1 MNCNKFEDFLN
12 DQLDLATLKVHM
24 ESCEDCRK
32 AYQVDT
38 RIMDRSKK
46 LNENLSIP
54 DLWPSIEKG
63 IQKKKPV
70 MLKFR
75 ARKRLLLA
83 AAASFLILTTF
94 WMFISDQKETSTERI
109 LSQQALEKVR
119 DAEEKYLAAI
129 SGLEELAHQQL
140 DNTTEPLAQLY
151 RNKLSLIDRQIQNC
165 QQALETNPANSHI
178 RRYLMAALQD
188 KQKTLENILQL
199 SS

>member
-24 ESCEDCRK
+24 ESCEDCQK

-46 LNENLSIP
+46 LNENLTIP

-63 IQKKKPV
+63 IKKKKPV
-70 MLKFR
+70 ILKFR
-75 ARKRLLLA
+75 ARKRLLLTA
-83 AAASFLILTTF
+83 AATFLIITTI
-94 WMFISDQKETSTERI
+94 WMFNSYQKETSSERI
-109 LSQQALEKVR
+109 LSQQALEKVK
-119 DAEEKYLAAI
+119 DAEEKYLDAI
-129 SGLEELAHQQL
+129 IGLEELAHRQL

-151 RNKLSLIDRQIQNC
+151 RNKLFLVDRQIQNC

-178 RRYLMAALQD
+178 RRYLMTALQD